1 VLSDAP
7 QSRRRNIWRLTAFAA
22 RGDASH
28 SVQAM
33 KKQFCPRRH
42 AGVAGF
48 TLIELLVVIAIIAIL
63 AGMLLPAL
71 SKAKMKAQG
80 IACLNNSKQLQLAW
94 LLYNDDNDDRIVPNT
109 GGNAAITQ
117 TNQFWNVGTIDPSAT
132 TYVAGNATNT
142 ALFMNALLG
151 KYAQN
156 AQLFK
161 CPSDKYKNPLV
172 GISFARSVSM
182 NRWMNGSKSP
192 AATTPYKLYK
202 RTSEMGK
209 TSSLFV
215 FIHEDPTGID
225 DSLFTLAMGDT
236 NTFVSCNGAAALHN
250 GGTSLGFVDGH
261 VESHRW
267 VNLTVSQGVTVIN
280 RMTPN
285 PTPDAVWLKERGTE
299 PE

>member
-1 VLSDAP
+1 MKNRP
-7 QSRRRNIWRLTAFAA
+7 FAV
-22 RGDASH
+22 RGPA
-28 SVQAM
+28 A
-33 KKQFCPRRH
+33 
-42 AGVAGF
+42 AGF

-63 AGMLLPAL
+63 ASLLLPAL
-71 SKAKMKAQG
+71 ATAKEKALG
-80 IACLNNSKQLQLAW
+80 TACLSNSKQLQLAW

-117 TNQFWNVGTIDPSAT
+117 TNQFWNVGTLDPTAT
-132 TYVAGNATNT
+132 TYVPGNATNT

-156 AQLFK
+156 PLLYR
-161 CPSDKYKNPLV
+161 CPADKYKHPLI
-172 GISFARSVSM
+172 GMPFARSMSM

-192 AATTPYKLYK
+192 AATTPYKLYR

-209 TSSLFV
+209 PSSLFV

-250 GGTSLGFVDGH
+250 RGTGLGFVDGH
-261 VESHRW
+261 VELHRW
-267 VNLTVSQGVTVIN
+267 VHLTVSSGVTVIN

-285 PTPDAVWLKERGTE
+285 PTPDAVWLKDRATE